1 MSYKKYLVI
10 ISSIALFGWISFILV
25 ITKLEPCTSPGT
37 LTLCHSVSVL
47 PLILFFLSVFFSLTA
62 TLTLMG
68 FGLRLWLHRYEIY
81 LDHLNISIRQG
92 LLLSLC
98 AVAAL
103 ALLLLSALTWWTGMM
118 LLGIIILLE
127 LYFTRET

>member
-25 ITKLEPCTSPGT
+25 ITKLEPCTAPGT

-98 AVAAL
+98 AMAAL

-127 LYFTRET
+127 LYFTKED